1 MIIPTSPVPVFF
13 ALLLALATSKV
24 LIWRFGA
31 PKVQGRFVTIDGLRG
46 YLAFLVFLHHS
57 CIWYFYLR
65 TSQFDSPPSNFMANI
80 GRASVSMFF
89 MITGFLFFTKIINE
103 KKKGIDWIKL
113 YVSRILRLT
122 PLYLFAML
130 LLFVTVA
137 VMSDFTLAQSP
148 ATLTATALRWMSF
161 ASFGE
166 PDLNGIGE
174 TKLILAG
181 VPWTLAY
188 EWAFYLSLPVLAV
201 ATGSIPV
208 LPVLIVG
215 FIGALD
221 FIHLDTDLR
230 FVGPFFSGIIAALLC
245 RHARFRRI
253 AETRGASLI
262 AISAIAVALILFP
275 TAYARIPFALLSLSF
290 ALIAGGATL
299 FGTLTNQLS
308 RMLGELAYSIY
319 LLHGFILFA
328 LFNFVIGIQNAKLFT
343 PLEHWLVI
351 SLATPL
357 LVFVSYTTFRFI
369 EKPAM
374 QQTDNVS
381 RWVRQKLF
389 ARRGSAL
396 EESL

>member
-148 ATLTATALRWMSF
+148 ATLTESNHQKAEDPRHREGLLLFDTFAILYRQPCDSRSRNCCAACGAPRLAAAMS
-161 ASFGE
+161 
-166 PDLNGIGE
+166 
-174 TKLILAG
+174 
-181 VPWTLAY
+181 
-188 EWAFYLSLPVLAV
+188 
-201 ATGSIPV
+201 
-208 LPVLIVG
+208 
-215 FIGALD
+215 
-221 FIHLDTDLR
+221 
-230 FVGPFFSGIIAALLC
+230 
-245 RHARFRRI
+245 RRR
-253 AETRGASLI
+253 A
-262 AISAIAVALILFP
+262 
-275 TAYARIPFALLSLSF
+275 
-290 ALIAGGATL
+290 
-299 FGTLTNQLS
+299 
-308 RMLGELAYSIY
+308 
-319 LLHGFILFA
+319 
-328 LFNFVIGIQNAKLFT
+328 
-343 PLEHWLVI
+343 
-351 SLATPL
+351 
-357 LVFVSYTTFRFI
+357 
-369 EKPAM
+369 
-374 QQTDNVS
+374 
-381 RWVRQKLF
+381 
-389 ARRGSAL
+389 
-396 EESL
+396 